1 MKTSSCD
8 KNREYNIVLPILT
21 EKISIRSRMEDD
33 SQVGHV
39 NFDAQPRERMGR
51 GEKHFD
57 SSVMCDDTPVH
68 SAYKPSDL
76 THTHTHTNGDRHAH
90 TRTQTHTHGHTHT
103 HIPVSHNPL
112 RPPPQMKPFAQTA
125 PKVLAPSL
133 TNRRLEEV
141 ESHGGEERGLSCS
154 TVLEEEEVTHGRTR
168 SELLRALGQEGRFD
182 QEDAG
187 GNEGGGRGG
196 IWTRADL
203 WKEPEEVIEDDDGR
217 EEGGD
222 WKGGGNAREEL
233 VGGKTWKEAEEVIE
247 DDDGREEGG
256 DWKGGGNAQEELVGG
271 KTPLRWMAM
280 TADGKRQAIYSLA
293 EAVRHGS
300 LSQDRKVCGLVS
312 DN

>member
-1 MKTSSCD
+1 MSS
-8 KNREYNIVLPILT
+8 NREYNIALPMLT
-21 EKISIRSRMEDD
+21 EQISICSRMEDD

-39 NFDAQPRERMGR
+39 NFDAQPKERMGR

-76 THTHTHTNGDRHAH
+76 THTHTR
-90 TRTQTHTHGHTHT
+90 TRTHTHGHTHT
-103 HIPVSHNPL
+103 YIPVSHNPL
-112 RPPPQMKPFAQTA
+112 RPSPQMKPFAQTA

-133 TNRRLEEV
+133 TNWRLEED
-141 ESHGGEERGLSCS
+141 ESRGGEERGLSCS
-154 TVLEEEEVTHGRTR
+154 TVLEEEEVTQGRTR

-187 GNEGGGRGG
+187 GDEGGGRGG

-203 WKEPEEVIEDDDGR
+203 WKDAEEVIEDDDVR

-222 WKGGGNAREEL
+222 WKGGGNAR
-233 VGGKTWKEAEEVIE
+233 
-247 DDDGREEGG
+247 
-256 DWKGGGNAQEELVGG
+256 EELVGG

-300 LSQDRKVCGLVS
+300 LSQDRQVCGLVS
-312 DN
+312 H